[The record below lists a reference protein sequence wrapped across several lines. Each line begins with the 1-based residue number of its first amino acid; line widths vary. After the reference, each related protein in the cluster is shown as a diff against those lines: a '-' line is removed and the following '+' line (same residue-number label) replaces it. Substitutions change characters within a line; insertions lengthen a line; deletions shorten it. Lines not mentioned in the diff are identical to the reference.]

1 MKKYFLLL
9 LLVCTFAIT
18 SCEKDGCTQ
27 PALCTLVSS
36 QDYGKVTTAKG
47 ADKLYVCH
55 NGQTKHI
62 SVNALQAHLNHGDT
76 EGQCQTLSDGG
87 LKFRDGEVVE
97 IDCGYS
103 LPFVHVTENG
113 TQWLY
118 SKN

>member
-36 QDYGKVTTAKG
+36 QDYGKVSTAKG
-47 ADKLYVCH
+47 SDKVYVCH

-62 SVNALQAHLNHGDT
+62 SVNALQAHLNH
-76 EGQCQTLSDGG
+76 
-87 LKFRDGEVVE
+87 
-97 IDCGYS
+97 
-103 LPFVHVTENG
+103 
-113 TQWLY
+113 
-118 SKN
+118 